1 MGFFSKWTRQKR
13 DYLIW
18 SPKRNILE
26 LQKLVWRPGLA
37 EDTFNKRAWELAHDL
52 KTYVLKIGRKEYR
65 VNLLDE
71 ERGIGLNIEPD
82 EKILTLKTNSDL
94 NGQLIDAVMITT
106 AYQLNPS
113 LKKVIIGFVVG
124 LLLGLLFGAGMGG

>member
-1 MGFFSKWTRQKR
+1 MSIFGKWTRPKR

-18 SPKRNILE
+18 SPKRALFE
-26 LQKLVWRPGLA
+26 LQRLTWRPGLA
-37 EDTFNKRAWELAHDL
+37 EDSFNKRAWELASDL

-65 VNLLDE
+65 VNVLDE
-71 ERGIGLNIEPD
+71 ERGVGLNID
-82 EKILTLKTNSDL
+82 QDQNILNLKTNSEL

-113 LKKVIIGFVVG
+113 MKKVIIGFIVG
-124 LLLGLLFGAGMGG
+124 LLLGLLFGAGIQ

>member
-1 MGFFSKWTRQKR
+1 MGFLSKWTRPKR
-13 DYLIW
+13 DFLIW
-18 SPKRNILE
+18 SPKRQLFE
-26 LQKLVWRPGLA
+26 LQKLSWRPGLA

-52 KTYVLKIGRKEYR
+52 KTYVLKVGKKEYR
-65 VNLLDE
+65 VNVLDE
-71 ERGIGLNIEPD
+71 ERGIGLNIEPNQH
-82 EKILTLKTNSDL
+82 ILELRTNSEL

-124 LLLGLLFGAGMGG
+124 LLLGLLFGAGM